1 MGRITIHL
9 RGATKEKAYAE
20 MLNNYGNRLKINN
33 ISIKSH
39 SSKKSL
45 EKYFAEIDK
54 NATLYLLDET
64 GKQYT
69 SQEFAKLVKQ
79 WNVNNQDVNLAVG
92 PVDGWQ
98 EYKTGT
104 SNLISLSEMTF
115 PHELAAVMLV
125 EQVYRATEIIKGT
138 KYHRN

>member
-1 MGRITIHL
+1 M
-9 RGATKEKAYAE
+9 
-20 MLNNYGNRLKINN
+20 
-33 ISIKSH
+33 
-39 SSKKSL
+39 
-45 EKYFAEIDK
+45 
-54 NATLYLLDET
+54 LDET
-64 GKQYT
+64 GKQST

-79 WNVNNQDVNLAVG
+79 WKVNKQDVNLAVG